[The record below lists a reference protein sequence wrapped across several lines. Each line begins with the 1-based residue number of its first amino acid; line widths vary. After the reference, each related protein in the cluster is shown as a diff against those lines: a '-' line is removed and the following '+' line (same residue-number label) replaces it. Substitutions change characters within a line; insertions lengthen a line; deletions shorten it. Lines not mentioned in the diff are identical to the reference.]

1 MTLFLVAVTIISA
14 PVWASLIK
22 CDKSSDIDEQFFF
35 ETGEMM
41 ERN

>member
-22 CDKSSDIDEQFFF
+22 CDKSSVDEQFFF